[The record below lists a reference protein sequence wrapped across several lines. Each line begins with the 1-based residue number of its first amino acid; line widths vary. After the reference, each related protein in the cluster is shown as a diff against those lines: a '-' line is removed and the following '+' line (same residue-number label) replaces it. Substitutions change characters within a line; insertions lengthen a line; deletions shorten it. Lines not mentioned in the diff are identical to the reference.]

1 MAEIELSAL
10 SKNCLDQRIASV
22 EKLREII
29 EIRVR
34 ERNDACAKIDWQFS
48 TADARNK
55 FKRFY
60 KN

>member
-1 MAEIELSAL
+1 MGTGGIVAGGWDIAE
-10 SKNCLDQRIASV
+10 V
-22 EKLREII
+22 M
-29 EIRVR
+29 EIRVQ

-55 FKRFY
+55 FRRFY